1 VYNRNRRTGQEMKR
15 VFVHGVFRKPHSPPP
30 GGS

>member
-15 VFVHGVFRKPHSPPP
+15 VFVHGVFRKPHSPP